1 MFATDPES
9 VGFSASRLGRIDDV
23 MARWID
29 GDRLAGAITL
39 VARHGQVVH
48 LGCYGMAERETN
60 RPMERDTIVRIYS
73 MSKPVT
79 AVTALTLYDEG
90 LYQLDDPVADY
101 IPRFAD
107 APAAVKTDEG
117 WELAPQAKPLTIRHL
132 FTHTS
137 GILYPSEDDTPTA
150 TAYRQAFEPY
160 RETDM
165 NLETFADILGGLPLA
180 FQPGTAWR
188 YGWSIDVLGRLV
200 EVLTGQPFDVAMK
213 ERLLDPLGMDDTD
226 FWVPPEKA
234 GRLAAVYGPVE
245 EAPQPD
251 RRRREARPAG
261 LKVIE
266 ASAGSP
272 YLAQRDF
279 RSGGGGLVSTI
290 DDYYRFAQMLL
301 NKGTLAGQRILGR
314 KTVELMASNH
324 LPAAMLPFNEWSTC
338 AGHGFGLGVRV
349 LLDVAQSG
357 RLGSE
362 GNYGWDGAASTY
374 FWVDPKEDLT
384 AIILPQHMP
393 CTGFPAAQDF
403 AVAVY
408 QALVE

>member
-1 MFATDPES
+1 MMTVDPAS
-9 VGFSASRLGRIDDV
+9 VGFSASRLRRIDDAV
-23 MARWID
+23 ARWVD
-29 GDRLAGAITL
+29 SERLAGAITL
-39 VARHGQVVH
+39 VARHGHVVH
-48 LGCYGMAERETN
+48 RQAYGMAEIETG
-60 RPMERDTIVRIYS
+60 RPMQRDTIVRIYS
-73 MSKPVT
+73 MSKPIT

-90 LYQLDDPVADY
+90 LYQLDDPLAEC
-101 IPRFAD
+101 IPSFAD
-107 APAAVKTDEG
+107 APAAIKSDTG
-117 WELAPQAKPLTIRHL
+117 WDLVPQAKPLTIRHL

-137 GILYPSEDDTPTA
+137 GIMYPSEDDTPA
-150 TAYRQAFEPY
+150 AAAYRQAFAQY
-160 RETDM
+160 RDSDLT
-165 NLETFADILGGLPLA
+165 LEAFTQILGSLPLA
-180 FQPGTAWR
+180 FQPGTDWR

-213 ERLLDPLGMDDTD
+213 ERVLEPLGMVDTD

-245 EAPQPD
+245 EGPQPE
-251 RRRREARPAG
+251 RQRREARPQG
-261 LKVIE
+261 LRVIE
-266 ASAGSP
+266 PSAGSP
-272 YLAQRDF
+272 YLCERALK
-279 RSGGGGLVSTI
+279 SGGGGLVSTI

-301 NKGTLAGQRILGR
+301 NKGTYMGQRILGR

-324 LPAAMLPFNEWSTC
+324 LPAAMLPFNDWPTC

-362 GNYGWDGAASTY
+362 GAYGWDGAASTY

-393 CTGFPAAQDF
+393 CTGFPVAQDV

-408 QALVE
+408 QALED